1 MYFNLFLRPH
11 RGELKMQMY
20 ELQRKVGHDL
30 GFKSTIFLGMDFL
43 KDPEMVE
50 KCKYDRD
57 TYGDEI
63 AVWLTS
69 DGKAGGGQVWL
80 IRKEDKKR
88 VVKNAIDA
96 YIDAFGHA
104 PKSVGNYVMD
114 ADLIEVVKD
123 YCPEVE
129 ACVAGC
135 FEEGVKVFHGCN
147 NSWYLFSEG
156 MSWGPWYPSKTH
168 SIRPAKNED
177 DWSGVV
183 AVPHLSRDL
192 VLGYENRNDFFA
204 SHPANAQRGLANDG
218 YNHDYDFNLCDQ
230 YRMQQ
235 DFNDGMSYYQM
246 HVSPGWLSRNFN
258 IIDPDEITQKL
269 YLETLEYI
277 AELRDKGEIEA
288 VTFSEF
294 ASEYKKAT
302 PIGKAT
308 VGFAKDILMG
318 SGKQYYWIFDP
329 SYRVLIDTFQGGSIG
344 DLRAYAGEYAAVTGP
359 DAKNGRYHYN
369 TYPYIIQSQYRT
381 GYKTHSQ
388 DGSRTTLIMTHG
400 NENLDMCDYNTTVE
414 SISRT
419 ETNSQLILK
428 PVDVEFSDGFTVKL
442 QTVYDFENG
451 GDILITRRVIEMS
464 DDSADFKVQEYV
476 KASYGFTEYAEDM
489 KDITLYCDGEKV
501 IDYTYRNTEFKK
513 QGGGYVA
520 AVIPDITTEVKL
532 CPQSQADTVSV
543 KEGNLFG
550 PFFTLKVDYNITNDT
565 KEVKTWL
572 RLSKTQA

>member
-1 MYFNLFLRPH
+1 MYFNLFLRPA
-11 RGELKMQMY
+11 RGEVKMQMY

-30 GFKSTIFLGMDFL
+30 GFKSTIFLGLDFL
-43 KDPEMVE
+43 RDKEMVE
-50 KCKYDRD
+50 RFKVDRD
-57 TYGDEI
+57 DFGDEI

-96 YIDAFGHA
+96 YIEAFGHA

-114 ADLIEVVKD
+114 ADLIEIVKE

-156 MSWGPWYPSKTH
+156 MPWGPWYPSKTH
-168 SIRPAKNED
+168 SVRPAKNEE

-204 SHPANAQRGLANDG
+204 SHPANIQRGLANEG
-218 YNHDYDFNLCDQ
+218 YSHEYDYNLCDQ
-230 YRMQQ
+230 YRLQK
-235 DFNDGMSYYQM
+235 DFNDGMSYYQI

-258 IIDPDEITQKL
+258 IIDPDEITQTL
-269 YLETLEYI
+269 YIETLQYL

-294 ASEYKKAT
+294 AKEYKKQVA
-302 PIGKAT
+302 IGKPSVA
-308 VGFAKDILMG
+308 FAKDILMG
-318 SGKQYYWIFDP
+318 SGKQYYWICSP
-329 SYRVLIDTFQGGSIG
+329 SYRILVDTFQGGSIG
-344 DLRAYAGEYAAVTGP
+344 DFRPYASEYAAITGP
-359 DAKNGRYHYN
+359 DAKNGRYLYN

-381 GYKTHSQ
+381 GYKTHST
-388 DGSRTTLIMTHG
+388 DGTRTTLIMSHNG
-400 NENLDMCDYNTTVE
+400 ENLDMCDYNTTVE
-414 SISRT
+414 AIDRQGDVCT
-419 ETNSQLILK
+419 LALK
-428 PVDVEFSDGFTVKL
+428 PVEVKFSDGFTAKI
-442 QTVYDFENG
+442 QTVYDFMDDG
-451 GDILITRRVIEMS
+451 KMLITRRVLSKS
-464 DDSADFKVQEYV
+464 DANAELKLQEYV
-476 KASYGFTEYAEDM
+476 KACYGFIEYPEDM

-501 IDYTYRNTEFKK
+501 IDYTYRNTQYKK
-513 QGGGYVA
+513 EGGK
-520 AVIPDITTEVKL
+520 AVSAIIPEITTKVEL
-532 CPQSQADTVSV
+532 RPDGDADLVWV
-543 KEGNLFG
+543 REGNLFS
-550 PFFTLKVDYNITNDT
+550 PYFTLAADYTINQDT
-565 KEVKTWL
+565 KEIKTWL
-572 RLSKTQA
+572 QIKKPQA

>member
-1 MYFNLFLRPH
+1 M
-11 RGELKMQMY
+11 KMY

-30 GFKSTIFLGMDFL
+30 GFKSTIFLGVDFL
-43 KDPEMVE
+43 TDTDMIE
-50 KCKYDRD
+50 KCKADRD

-63 AVWLTS
+63 ALWLTS
-69 DGKAGGGQVWL
+69 DGKAGGSPVWL

-96 YIDAFGHA
+96 FVNAFGYA

-168 SIRPAKNED
+168 SVRPAKSSD

-204 SHPANAQRGLANDG
+204 SHPANIQRGLANDG
-218 YNHDYDFNLCDQ
+218 YSHDYDYNLCDQ

-269 YLETLEYI
+269 YVETLEYI
-277 AELRDKGEIEA
+277 AALRDNGEVQA
-288 VTFSEF
+288 LTFSEF
-294 ASEYKKAT
+294 AAEYKKSV
-302 PIGKAT
+302 PIGKPT

-318 SGKQYYWIFDP
+318 SGKQYYWVFDP
-329 SYRVLIDTFQGGSIG
+329 NYRALVDTFQGGSIG
-344 DLRAYAGEYAAVTGP
+344 DLRPYAGEYAAVTGP
-359 DAKNGRYHYN
+359 DAKDGRYLYN

-388 DGSRTTLIMTHG
+388 DGSRTTLIMTHNG
-400 NENLDMCDYNTTVE
+400 ESRDMCDFNTSVE
-414 SISRT
+414 AMSRT
-419 ETNSQLILK
+419 DTSCQLTLK
-428 PVDVEFSDGFTVKL
+428 PVTVEFSDGFTVTL
-442 QTVYDFENG
+442 QTVYDFKENG
-451 GDILITRRVIEMS
+451 NILITRRVLSRS
-464 DDSADFKVQEYV
+464 DTDADFNIQEYV
-476 KASYGFTEYAEDM
+476 KASYGFIEYPEDM
-489 KDITLYCDGEKV
+489 KNITLYCEDQKV
-501 IDYTYRNTEFKK
+501 IDYTYRNTVYKK
-513 QGGGYVA
+513 DGGKSVS
-520 AVIPDITTEVKL
+520 AVIPEITTKLTL
-532 CPQSQADTVSV
+532 CPETNAYAVSV
-543 KEGNLFG
+543 KEGNLFS
-550 PFFTLKVDYNITNDT
+550 PFFTLMADYTVDADT

-572 RLSKTQA
+572 QLSKTQV